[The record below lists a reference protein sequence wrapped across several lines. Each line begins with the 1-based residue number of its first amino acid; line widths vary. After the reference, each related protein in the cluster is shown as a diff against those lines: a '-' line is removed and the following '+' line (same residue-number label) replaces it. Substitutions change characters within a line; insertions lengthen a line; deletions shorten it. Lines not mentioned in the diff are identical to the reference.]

1 MSEII
6 NKVQL
11 LGNVGK
17 NPKIITTNN
26 GKKLAMFSIATT
38 EVFFRNG
45 EKSFETQW
53 HFAKAWGNVAEEI
66 EERIKP
72 GTKITID
79 GKLSNRSY
87 TDKNGE
93 KKYVTEVIVTEF
105 EIVNKA

>member
-1 MSEII
+1 MSEVI

-17 NPKIITTNN
+17 NPKIITTNS
-26 GKKLAMFSIATT
+26 GKKLAVFSIATT
-38 EVFFRNG
+38 EVLYRNG

-53 HFAKAWGNVAEEI
+53 HLAKAWDKVAEEI
-66 EERIKP
+66 EESIRP
-72 GTKITID
+72 GTKITVE

-93 KKYVTEVIVTEF
+93 KKYVTEVVIKEF
-105 EIVNKA
+105 EVVNKS

>member
-1 MSEII
+1 MNEVI

-17 NPKIITTNN
+17 NPKIIATNG

-38 EVFFRNG
+38 EVFYKNG
-45 EKSFETQW
+45 EKAYETQW
-53 HFAKAWGNVAEEI
+53 HLAKAWGDVAEEI
-66 EERIKP
+66 EEAIRP
-72 GTKITID
+72 GTKVTIQ

-93 KKYVTEVIVTEF
+93 KKYVTEVIVKEF
-105 EIVNKA
+105 SIVNKA